1 MVKLGLKVPKAPHDV
16 GGPNSLNLVRL
27 AFNRVKVEFGGRICS
42 SETPRDIGILVRSN
56 CIGCELWRFVMYGV
70 LRSYSGDGAKK
81 LTARLE
87 ERKTEVEALL
97 RGVPGLI
104 TWGLMRTPDG
114 CTTFTLCKD
123 KAGADQSVTIAR
135 DWVKKNASDISA
147 PAPTITEGP
156 VNMRITT

>member
-1 MVKLGLKVPKAPHDV
+1 MEV
-16 GGPNSLNLVRL
+16 
-27 AFNRVKVEFGGRICS
+27 
-42 SETPRDIGILVRSN
+42 
-56 CIGCELWRFVMYGV
+56 VMCGV
-70 LRSYSGDGAKK
+70 LRAYSGDGAKK
-81 LTARLE
+81 LAARLE
-87 ERKTEVEALL
+87 ERKAEVEALI

-104 TWGLMRTPDG
+104 SWGFMRTSDG

-135 DWVKKNASDISA
+135 DWIKKNASDISA